1 MNIKLLI
8 WMHSASYELLQL
20 QNKCK
25 NPSKFPRT
33 LFIGRLKRQFLMYT
47 GSLWSYSRK
56 SKQRFQLLRCPFS
69 CCLLLLNY
77 DLQFG
82 ESNSR
87 CAFLEHLFFALTAEN
102 LCDTSSVQFC
112 VTDSLII
119 LGFANFTPQ
128 NWQTHLRK
136 CQVCQQL
143 LGTMGCC
150 LIY

>member
-1 MNIKLLI
+1 
-8 WMHSASYELLQL
+8 MHSVSYEPLQL

-56 SKQRFQLLRCPFS
+56 RSKDSSFS
-69 CCLLLLNY
+69 DALSLAVYCCSTMIYNL
-77 DLQFG
+77 

-102 LCDTSSVQFC
+102 LCDTSSVSFC

-119 LGFANFTPQ
+119 FGFANFTPQ
-128 NWQTHLRK
+128 NRQTHLRK

-143 LGTMGCC
+143 LGTTGCC